1 MVSTVRVLVT
11 FTKFEELQ
19 QENADEFES
28 APSSPTGEQ
37 KNLEE
42 EENSSSSSSSSW
54 FQWIKT
60 PSRSSSSSVEC
71 SSSSRV
77 FDEQDLFAIPS
88 DYKLVTYEEKLEQ
101 KKTRIGK
108 MDGSNN

>member
-1 MVSTVRVLVT
+1 VT

-19 QENADEFES
+19 QENENENADEFES

-42 EENSSSSSSSSW
+42 DENSSASSSW

-60 PSRSSSSSVEC
+60 PSRSSSSSVE
-71 SSSSRV
+71 SSSRV
-77 FDEQDLFAIPS
+77 FDDEDLFSIPP
-88 DYKLVTYEEKLEQ
+88 DYKWLTEEEMLKQ
-101 KKTRIGK
+101 IRAK
-108 MDGSNN
+108 

>member
-1 MVSTVRVLVT
+1 MSTVRVIVT

-19 QENADEFES
+19 QENEDEFES
-28 APSSPTGEQ
+28 APSSPTGDE

-42 EENSSSSSSSSW
+42 EENPSSSSSSSW

-60 PSRSSSSSVEC
+60 PSRSSSSNLE
-71 SSSSRV
+71 SSSMV

-88 DYKLVTYEEKLEQ
+88 DYKWFTEEEKLKQ
-101 KKTRIGK
+101 KRTRKGK
-108 MDGSNN
+108 MDGNNK